1 VQVQVQVNP
10 HFGPFPMLIL
20 LTWNSHLLL
29 VGNANMLLHVRTL
42 QKGLSAIYH
51 LKNLLNCLERMLF
64 CIIMLVLQIIV
75 MDISCSVIMYDSMLF
90 VPTDV
95 QTFSLKQ
102 RQNPARK
109 SYKL

>member
-1 VQVQVQVNP
+1 
-10 HFGPFPMLIL
+10 MLIL

-29 VGNANMLLHVRTL
+29 VGNANMLLQVRTL

-64 CIIMLVLQIIV
+64 CIIMLVLQIFV
-75 MDISCSVIMYDSMLF
+75 MDISFSVIIVYDSMLF

>member
-1 VQVQVQVNP
+1 
-10 HFGPFPMLIL
+10 
-20 LTWNSHLLL
+20 
-29 VGNANMLLHVRTL
+29 MLLQVRTL

-64 CIIMLVLQIIV
+64 CIIMLVLQIFV
-75 MDISCSVIMYDSMLF
+75 MDISFSVIIVYDSMLF

>member
-1 VQVQVQVNP
+1 
-10 HFGPFPMLIL
+10 MLIL

-29 VGNANMLLHVRTL
+29 VGNANMLLQVRTL

-64 CIIMLVLQIIV
+64 CIIMLVLQIFV
-75 MDISCSVIMYDSMLF
+75 MDISCSVIIVYDSMLF